1 MKHIG
6 FINIKTND
14 RKNRLAK
21 YFKLLTQMRVK
32 GGNDYIGYIENI
44 LRCNETEKKTFSNY
58 QFAMFKDFKAFE
70 NLMYKIECEE
80 GLTRMIAGICH
91 YR

>member
-1 MKHIG
+1 MQVVG
-6 FINIKTND
+6 PSGINIERFSSKMEND

-44 LRCNETEKKTFSNY
+44 L
-58 QFAMFKDFKAFE
+58 
-70 NLMYKIECEE
+70 
-80 GLTRMIAGICH
+80 
-91 YR
+91 